1 MKDHHHLVKQIDLN
15 SELGLTRRDLLR
27 RGAVVGGTLLWVA
40 PAIQSL
46 SPAARAQN
54 SDVGSERF
62 ACCSCSGRPQH
73 SDKCTNDGGPEGHP
87 PADEPQFL
95 SDEGC
100 RDYCLDLHYTQW
112 EYHAGPNPI
121 LCDTHFKCGV
131 P

>member
-1 MKDHHHLVKQIDLN
+1 MEDHHHEKKIDLN
-15 SELGLTRRDLLR
+15 NELGMTRRDLLH
-27 RGAVVGGTLLWVA
+27 RGAIVGGTLLWVA

-46 SPAARAQN
+46 SPAASAQS
-54 SDVGSERF
+54 SDVGSENF
-62 ACCSCSGRPQH
+62 ACCSCSGKTHAP
-73 SDKCTNDGGPEGHP
+73 DKCTNDGGPDGNP

-95 SDEGC
+95 SDQGC
-100 RDYCLDLHYTQW
+100 QDFCFDRGYTQF